1 MKKIAIVIFIILGC
15 NIFIGKAQERG
26 FQISGKIDGIL
37 EGTLFLMSDEKG
49 KLEVL
54 DTTSIMNGAFVF
66 TGKVERPL
74 SAYIMVP
81 NSKNYIPLILENVNF
96 MLNIGKTGVLIK
108 GGEQQDILNQFSK
121 INIDLLEGQNR
132 IQEEF
137 KQAQQKGDKKKMQIL
152 QKQLENVL
160 ENTLQ
165 QEKMLLQKYSNSYA
179 AAYVIFHEMKQL
191 EERFLI
197 DKYMLLTKE
206 AQETVPGRIIKT
218 YIEEWECLTEGNVA
232 PDFTLFSSTGDSLSL
247 YPLKGKL
254 KLVHFWSCEDIAC
267 SQENVELLDLYQRY
281 HLKGLE
287 VIGVF
292 VGNDKQKWRKTLIED
307 GMIWIHGFD
316 ENHRVADLYHVK
328 KLPTIILLDA
338 ENQIIAKNLFGKDL
352 QRKIGEFLKKSK

>member
-137 KQAQQKGDKKKMQIL
+137 KQAQQKGDKKKDANFTETIRECFGECSSAR
-152 QKQLENVL
+152 KNVIT
-160 ENTLQ
+160 E
-165 QEKMLLQKYSNSYA
+165 
-179 AAYVIFHEMKQL
+179 IFK
-191 EERFLI
+191 FLCS
-197 DKYMLLTKE
+197 
-206 AQETVPGRIIKT
+206 
-218 YIEEWECLTEGNVA
+218 CLC
-232 PDFTLFSSTGDSLSL
+232 DF
-247 YPLKGKL
+247 P
-254 KLVHFWSCEDIAC
+254 
-267 SQENVELLDLYQRY
+267 
-281 HLKGLE
+281 
-287 VIGVF
+287 
-292 VGNDKQKWRKTLIED
+292 
-307 GMIWIHGFD
+307 
-316 ENHRVADLYHVK
+316 
-328 KLPTIILLDA
+328 
-338 ENQIIAKNLFGKDL
+338 
-352 QRKIGEFLKKSK
+352 

>member
-137 KQAQQKGDKKKMQIL
+137 KQAQQKGDKKK
-152 QKQLENVL
+152 
-160 ENTLQ
+160 
-165 QEKMLLQKYSNSYA
+165 
-179 AAYVIFHEMKQL
+179 
-191 EERFLI
+191 
-197 DKYMLLTKE
+197 
-206 AQETVPGRIIKT
+206 
-218 YIEEWECLTEGNVA
+218 
-232 PDFTLFSSTGDSLSL
+232 
-247 YPLKGKL
+247 
-254 KLVHFWSCEDIAC
+254 
-267 SQENVELLDLYQRY
+267 
-281 HLKGLE
+281 
-287 VIGVF
+287 
-292 VGNDKQKWRKTLIED
+292 
-307 GMIWIHGFD
+307 
-316 ENHRVADLYHVK
+316 
-328 KLPTIILLDA
+328 DA
-338 ENQIIAKNLFGKDL
+338 KFYRNN
-352 QRKIGEFLKKSK
+352 